1 MIDRG
6 NGRVFASPRW
16 FHLPSDLFLG
26 FHDRGAQNICKMSQH
41 LLFGTKSS
49 SEWARKTRQV
59 KTKVDENQVWQ
70 HRFVSKTAFGPLQKI
85 SWRSEAALEVFV
97 QLIFEDFC
105 WNSLMHF
112 LEVPG
117 VSYFRREHRAT
128 PWGVRVVNNQM
139 FQLDWLAFQFSY
151 LVRLKIGFH
160 KWCQLMYF
168 LKWWWRICKM
178 TIGDHDSW

>member
-1 MIDRG
+1 MKKK
-6 NGRVFASPRW
+6 
-16 FHLPSDLFLG
+16 HLLLPQHIWEGDWSRKRKSFPPHRADFISDLFLG

-139 FQLDWLAFQFSY
+139 FQLDWLASVSVQLLSPTENWFS
-151 LVRLKIGFH
+151 
-160 KWCQLMYF
+160 
-168 LKWWWRICKM
+168 
-178 TIGDHDSW
+178 

>member
-1 MIDRG
+1 MPQHIWEGDWSSKRKSFPPH
-6 NGRVFASPRW
+6 RADFIS
-16 FHLPSDLFLG
+16 SDLFLG

-139 FQLDWLAFQFSY
+139 FQLDWLASVSVQLLSPTENWFS
-151 LVRLKIGFH
+151 
-160 KWCQLMYF
+160 
-168 LKWWWRICKM
+168 
-178 TIGDHDSW
+178 